1 MTDIAAAPSNEAA
14 PSPPAEAPAQT
25 TADITPLGDNPI
37 HSEPVPDK
45 PIKVEVV
52 TPKPKTAMDSLK
64 EAQAK
69 SDRNEKD
76 RIARETAKV
85 ELKADAPKLD
95 DKGQPIV
102 EAKPVTDASKPKI
115 EPPSRWTPTAKAK
128 WEALDDEVKAETDRT
143 VKELEKGMNTYKE
156 RAAKMD
162 DLKEYE
168 DIAKQYKTDI
178 KTALSNYVALDKSL
192 QSENP
197 AEKLSA
203 LDQVFKAAKI
213 DKAEFARFILGQEQ
227 EQGQQPQQMP
237 QEIVAMQRELAQ
249 LRQQVQGNTQFTQD
263 QQRQQVENHITQW
276 AADKPMADML
286 APQIAEHVQQG
297 LSLDD
302 AYAKAVSTQ
311 QDIARQMGF
320 VSPAAIA
327 TPAAAQPQ
335 TLKGTKSITGS
346 PSAGSY
352 QATNKPSS
360 SNIEA
365 VRKAMEAAGLSL

>member
-1 MTDIAAAPSNEAA
+1 MTDVIAAPSNEAA
-14 PSPPAEAPAQT
+14 PSQSAEAPAQT
-25 TADITPLGDNPI
+25 TADITPLGDNPV
-37 HSEPVPDK
+37 HSEPTPEK

-76 RIARETAKV
+76 RIARETAKA
-85 ELKADAPKLD
+85 EPKTEAAKLD

-115 EPPSRWTPTAKAK
+115 EPPSRWTPIAKAK

-162 DLKEYE
+162 DLKEFE

-203 LDQVFKAAKI
+203 IDQVFKAAKV

-227 EQGQQPQQMP
+227 EQGQQPQQNH
-237 QEIVAMQRELAQ
+237 EIQAMQRELAQ
-249 LRQQVQGNTQFTQD
+249 LRQQVHGQTQFTQD

-276 AADKPMADML
+276 AADKPMADTL
-286 APQIAEHVQQG
+286 APQIAQHVNEG
-297 LSLDD
+297 LSLDE
-302 AYAKAVSTQ
+302 AYAKAVNTQ
-311 QDIARQMGF
+311 QEIARQMGF
-320 VSPAAIA
+320 ISPAA
-327 TPAAAQPQ
+327 TPAPVVAPQPQ
-335 TLKGTKSITGS
+335 TLKGLKSISGS
-346 PSAGSY
+346 PGSGSY
-352 QATNKPSS
+352 QATQKPSS

-365 VRKAMEAAGLSL
+365 VRKAMEAAGISL